1 MLSGFASLS
10 GLVSC
15 LSATQE
21 DNITMQRST
30 NNVKAENAAA
40 VAQLSRSAE
49 MMAKDL
55 MGDDGA

>member
-1 MLSGFASLS
+1 
-10 GLVSC
+10 
-15 LSATQE
+15 
-21 DNITMQRST
+21 MQRST